1 MPTLLLIRI
10 LKVFTHQHVDYCHPR
25 ISGAPGRLHQLLL
38 HLCDSCCTGCL
49 KDICISFGRLIW
61 QWSQGLCEGVTYPS
75 LNPHISRWV
84 PSSERSRFDSTCYQT
99 KATLFLW
106 YFRFTSF
113 VFLGGTAGTVLTL
126 PVSGILLNNYPW
138 EVSPITFII
147 ILVLMVEITSQ
158 FVFCQHDLLGPTGLL
173 INHIICLG
181 RLLCNFFGLPRVV
194 KWF

>member
-10 LKVFTHQHVDYCHPR
+10 LKVFTPQHVDYCHPR

-49 KDICISFGRLIW
+49 KDICILFGRLIW
-61 QWSQGLCEGVTYPS
+61 YDHRASVREL
-75 LNPHISRWV
+75 HIPPWTHIFQDGFQV
-84 PSSERSRFDSTCYQT
+84 ASEAGSTQPCHQT
-99 KATLFLW
+99 RTILLQR

-138 EVSPITFII
+138 EVKKMSI
-147 ILVLMVEITSQ
+147 
-158 FVFCQHDLLGPTGLL
+158 
-173 INHIICLG
+173 
-181 RLLCNFFGLPRVV
+181 FFGTRI
-194 KWF
+194 